1 MGIKIATTNDA
12 KEMHRIHT
20 SAVNTTCKDFYTKK
34 QIKAWL
40 EGRSPEGYYEG
51 INNGEMYVTEDE
63 GKIVG
68 FGHAVQG
75 EVVAVYVDPT
85 FHKKGIGKLL
95 LDYGLIIAAKN
106 HKKVTVKSTIN
117 AESFYKKHGF
127 VKVKDDVWIKRGVE
141 IPIIVLAYSTK
152 SPNSE

>member
-1 MGIKIATTNDA
+1 MEIKTAITSHA

-20 SAVNTTCKDFYTKK
+20 SAVKTVCKDFYTAE

-40 EGRSPEGYYEG
+40 EGRSPEGYEG
-51 INNGEMYVTEDE
+51 IKKGEMYVAEDD

-68 FGHAVQG
+68 FGHAIPG
-75 EVVAVYVDPT
+75 EVVAVFVDPA

-95 LDYGLIIAAKN
+95 LDYGLKIASKGK
-106 HKKVTVKSTIN
+106 KKVKVESAIN

-127 VKVKDDVWIKRGVE
+127 VKVRNDVCIRGGVE
-141 IPIIVLAYSTK
+141 IPIIVMEYSTIAANK
-152 SPNSE
+152 G